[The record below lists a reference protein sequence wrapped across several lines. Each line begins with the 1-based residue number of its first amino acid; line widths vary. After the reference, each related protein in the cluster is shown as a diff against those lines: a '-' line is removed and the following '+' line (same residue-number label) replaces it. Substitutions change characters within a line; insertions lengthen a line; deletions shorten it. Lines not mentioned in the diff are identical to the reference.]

1 MEPRASASP
10 PRMKARIAPCQ
21 WYVCVPLRS
30 ALNAWSTLRSG
41 RCWTHGLHYVP
52 VVAGRVVCTPFR
64 SLLDACHRHAATPA
78 RSNTGTQ
85 QPSSYLG
92 VIKCA
97 DTGSSKLA
105 PVSAHLIAFIV
116 NFHAALRA
124 APPRMK
130 ARWFRAYALHHLSM
144 VCLRST
150 PVGAKRVVYTPFR
163 SLLDKRSTFHFGRCW
178 TRATGTQQHWRLATQ
193 ARSAVLYVSPT
204 AQLALIPSCRQMSAH
219 PAKRA
224 CPSVRPLAELS

>member
-1 MEPRASASP
+1 M
-10 PRMKARIAPCQ
+10 PCLTID
-21 WYVCVPLRS
+21 VLC
-30 ALNAWSTLRSG
+30 
-41 RCWTHGLHYVP
+41 LHSKRTCR
-52 VVAGRVVCTPFR
+52 AGRGSTTDESQMVPCLR
-64 SLLDACHRHAATPA
+64 YSMPA
-78 RSNTGTQ
+78 
-85 QPSSYLG
+85 
-92 VIKCA
+92 V
-97 DTGSSKLA
+97 
-105 PVSAHLIAFIV
+105 
-116 NFHAALRA
+116 
-124 APPRMK
+124 
-130 ARWFRAYALHHLSM
+130 LHHLPP

-178 TRATGTQQHWRLATQ
+178 TRGLHSVPVVAGRVPPARSNTGTQQHRRLATQ